1 MMPCSAVIPAA
12 ATTGAQRRFERALFL
27 DRDGV
32 INVNHGYVH
41 TPEATDWVPGIFE
54 LCRRA
59 ADLGHALIVVTN
71 QAGIGRGLYT
81 AAQFETYTQWMLGQ
95 FAARGIEILAVYHC
109 PHHPTAGVGDY
120 RRDCECRKPAPGM
133 LLAAARDYGIDLQ
146 RSTLVGD
153 KCSDMQAG
161 RSAGVGR
168 LVLLS
173 STETCTLSGGAAPV
187 QFQDLDQVRAFIAEP
202 G

>member
-1 MMPCSAVIPAA
+1 MTPCSQVIADPAFA
-12 ATTGAQRRFERALFL
+12 GPGRGPQRALFL

-41 TPEATDWVPGIFE
+41 TAEATDWVPGIFE
-54 LCRRA
+54 LCRA
-59 ADLGHALIVVTN
+59 AVAQGYVLIVVTN

-81 AAQFETYTQWMLGQ
+81 AQQFETYTRWMLDQ
-95 FAARGIEILAVYHC
+95 FAQRGTPLLAVYHC
-109 PHHPTAGVGDY
+109 PHHPTAGIGLY
-120 RRDCECRKPAPGM
+120 QQDCECRKPAPGM
-133 LLAAARDYGIDLQ
+133 LAAAARDYAVDLQ
-146 RSTLVGD
+146 QSVLVGD

-173 STETCTLSGGAAPV
+173 STETCTLSDGPTLIQVA
-187 QFQDLDQVRAFIAEP
+187 DLDEVKTLFAEP
-202 G
+202 D